1 MPQRCARHNTKHLAT
16 LFHFIF
22 LKGCN
27 AASHDTDKYLTGSQ
41 VRLPLLFESLLTP
54 WSFYET
60 HTLVPV
66 FANQKRF
73 EEDFCFYKKKI
84 DFSIFFFVLVASPF
98 RESYSPSN
106 RRDPAKVFP
115 GDRSQHLSI
124 ESPNFELSVSICA
137 LSPFILESIS
147 NIKEG

>member
-1 MPQRCARHNTKHLAT
+1 MLFRSPQRCARHNTKHLAT

-73 EEDFCFYKKKI
+73 EEDFCFYKKKKF
-84 DFSIFFFVLVASPF
+84 DFSIFFL
-98 RESYSPSN
+98 Y
-106 RRDPAKVFP
+106 
-115 GDRSQHLSI
+115 
-124 ESPNFELSVSICA
+124 
-137 LSPFILESIS
+137 
-147 NIKEG
+147 